1 MTLLGWFNTRSV
13 TKNLAYTFS
22 GHGRFGWEVQLFL
35 KESYVISGST
45 FVVGSRSVEAQKSA
59 GNFENWET
67 EKEALMSY
75 CPLWEYFIECC

>member
-22 GHGRFGWEVQLFL
+22 GHGRVGWEGPVIL
-35 KESYVISGST
+35 KESYIISGST

-67 EKEALMSY
+67 EKEALMNHSL
-75 CPLWEYFIECC
+75 CTVGIFH